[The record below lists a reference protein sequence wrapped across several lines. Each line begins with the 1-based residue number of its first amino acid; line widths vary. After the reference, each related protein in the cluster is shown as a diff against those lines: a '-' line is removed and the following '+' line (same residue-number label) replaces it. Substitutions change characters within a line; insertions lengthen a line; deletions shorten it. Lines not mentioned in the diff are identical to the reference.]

1 MLKSKRPWQ
10 RFCRFAATFAA
21 VVAII
26 VASVGPAGAASAKTI
41 AKSNSG
47 VEILQPTQ
55 AQTDEAMTRL
65 EQAMTADPTGFAERL
80 RIIESSKHLTD
91 FLSSDSR
98 FDSKLQQNFLAASM
112 PTEILESLVEL
123 TDTGY
128 LSVGVSEGPAN
139 TKVAKIS
146 KAEPYMVG
154 GGKGSMGIQP
164 MYPQCP
170 SAWAALWAWWG
181 TNAAFCGA
189 MGFFGPMAAL
199 GCSAAM
205 AIAGSVIDFN
215 KGC

>member
-1 MLKSKRPWQ
+1 MQ
-10 RFCRFAATFAA
+10 
-21 VVAII
+21 
-26 VASVGPAGAASAKTI
+26 
-41 AKSNSG
+41 
-47 VEILQPTQ
+47 
-55 AQTDEAMTRL
+55 RL
-65 EQAMTADPTGFAERL
+65 EQAKIADPTGFAERL
-80 RIIESSKHLTD
+80 RIIESSKHLIE

-98 FDSKLQQNFLAASM
+98 FNSKLQQNFLAASM

-123 TDTGY
+123 TDIGY
-128 LSVGVSEGPAN
+128 LSLDVSEGPNN

-146 KAEPYMVG
+146 KAEQYMVG
-154 GGKGSMGIQP
+154 GGKGSMGMQP

-181 TNAAFCGA
+181 TNMAFCGA

-205 AIAGSVIDFN
+205 AVAGSFIDFN